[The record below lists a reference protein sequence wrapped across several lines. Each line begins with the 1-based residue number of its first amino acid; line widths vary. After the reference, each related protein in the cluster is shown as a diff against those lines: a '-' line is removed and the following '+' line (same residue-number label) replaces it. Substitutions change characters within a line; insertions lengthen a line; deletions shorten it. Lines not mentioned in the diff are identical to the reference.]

1 MGELAMSHE
10 YEKDS
15 FKKSLQEWREARE
28 RTLAKSPERFDRFRT
43 SAESVVQPL
52 YTPADIKE
60 MSFSR
65 DISFPGQYP
74 YTRGVYPNGY
84 RSQLW
89 NIQQVAGYG
98 LADDTNR
105 RLKKLR
111 SEGQHGVD
119 GKDTINVVFDLPTH
133 YGFDSDMPEAEG
145 EVGRLGVVLD
155 SLADMEMM
163 LEGFRP
169 DNTFVSFIV
178 NHPAVIVLSMYIAYA
193 EKMGI
198 DSRDLMGVMQNDPL
212 STFLGSKSFI
222 FPPKASMKLISDI
235 YSYCSE
241 NLPKWNLNGIVGYH
255 FREAGGTAVQEI
267 AFAIAHAMAYI
278 DAGTRAGLEVDAFVP
293 KFSFFFS
300 IHNDLFEE
308 VAKLRAARRLW
319 ARLMKEK
326 YNSVNPRTQMMRF
339 HLQTAGSTL
348 TAQQPENNIVRVA
361 IQALAG
367 ILGGAQGLHTNSKD
381 EAFGLPTEETAKLAL
396 RTQQIIAYESGVTE
410 TVDPMAGSYYLESLT
425 DEIEAKAVDTLDTIQ
440 GFGDNMLEAVVNGL
454 DQGFFHKELA
464 DASYRYHKAVEKGE
478 KVIVGVNKFAE
489 NETETPVVFKAD
501 PGARDR
507 QIERLEKIRND
518 RDEQAL
524 ERSLM
529 RLAEAID
536 KDENIF
542 PFVLDAVKRYG
553 TLGEIIK
560 VMTDVYGR
568 YRDLTII

>member
-1 MGELAMSHE
+1 MGHE

-15 FKKSLQEWREARE
+15 FKKKQEKWNEARE
-28 RTLAKSPERFDRFRT
+28 KSLAKSPERFDRFRT
-43 SAESVVQPL
+43 SAGSPVNPL
-52 YTPADIKE
+52 YTPADTRE
-60 MSFSR
+60 MTFSS

-89 NIQQVAGYG
+89 NIQQVSGYG

-105 RLKKLR
+105 RLKSLR
-111 SEGQHGVD
+111 SEGQHGVY

-133 YGFDSDMPEAEG
+133 YGFDSDMPDAEG

-193 EKMGI
+193 EKMGV
-198 DSRDLMGVMQNDPL
+198 DSRALMGVMQNDPL

-267 AFAIAHAMAYI
+267 AFAIANGMAYI
-278 DAGTRAGLEVDAFVP
+278 DAGIRAGLEVDAFVP

-300 IHNDLFEE
+300 IHNNLFEE

-381 EAFGLPTEETAKLAL
+381 EAFGLPTEETATLAL
-396 RTQQIIAYESGVTE
+396 RTQQVIAYESGVTE
-410 TVDPMAGSYYLESLT
+410 TVDPMGGSYYLESLT
-425 DEIEAKAVDTLDTIQ
+425 DEIEAKVVDYLDTIEA
-440 GFGDNMLEAVVNGL
+440 FGDNMLEAVVNAL
-454 DQGFFHKELA
+454 DQGYFHKELA
-464 DASYRYHKAVEKGE
+464 DASYKYHKEVEKGE
-478 KVIVGVNKFAE
+478 KVIVGVNKFAQKDA
-489 NETETPVVFKAD
+489 TTPVIFKAD

-507 QIERLEKIRND
+507 QIERLKRIRAD
-518 RDEQAL
+518 RDDQAL
-524 ERSLM
+524 EASLM

-536 KDENIF
+536 KEENIF

-568 YRDLTII
+568 YRDLTVI

>member
-1 MGELAMSHE
+1 MGHE
-10 YEKDS
+10 HEKDS
-15 FKKSLQEWREARE
+15 FKNRLEEWHEARE
-28 RTLAKSPERFDRFRT
+28 KALAKSPERFDRFRT
-43 SAESVVQPL
+43 SAESPIRPL
-52 YTPADIKE
+52 YTPADRGEGKFLE
-60 MSFSR
+60 

-84 RSQLW
+84 RTQLW
-89 NIQQVAGYG
+89 NVQQVAGYG

-111 SEGQHGVD
+111 SEGQQGVY
-119 GKDTINVVFDLPTH
+119 GKDNINVVFDLPTH

-145 EVGRLGVVLD
+145 EVGRLGVALD

-193 EKMGI
+193 EKMGVG
-198 DSRDLMGVMQNDPL
+198 SRDLMGVMQNDPL

-235 YSYCSE
+235 YAYCAES
-241 NLPKWNLNGIVGYH
+241 LPKWNLNGIVGYH

-267 AFAIAHAMAYI
+267 AFAIAHGMAYV
-278 DAGTRAGLEVDAFVP
+278 DAGIRAGLEVDAFVP
-293 KFSFFFS
+293 KFSFFFG
-300 IHNDLFEE
+300 IHNNLFEE

-319 ARLMKEK
+319 ARLMKEE
-326 YNSVNPRTQMMRF
+326 YGAVNPRAQMMRF

-348 TAQQPENNIVRVA
+348 TAQQPDNNIVRVA

-381 EAFGLPTEETAKLAL
+381 EALGLPTEETAKLAL

-410 TVDPMAGSYYLESLT
+410 TVDPMGGSYYLESLT
-425 DEIEAKAVDTLDTIQ
+425 DEVEAKVMEYLDTIET
-440 GFGDNMLEAVVNGL
+440 FGDGMLEAVVNGL
-454 DQGFFHKELA
+454 EQGFFHKELA
-464 DASYRYHKAVEKGE
+464 DASYRHHKEVEKGE
-478 KVIVGVNKFAE
+478 KVIVGMNKFVE
-489 NETETPVVFKAD
+489 EETTTPIIFKAD

-507 QIERLEKIRND
+507 QTERLKEIRKK
-518 RDEQAL
+518 RDGQSL
-524 ERSLM
+524 ERALM
-529 RLAEAID
+529 RLAEAIE
-536 KDENIF
+536 KEENVF
-542 PFVLDAVKRYG
+542 PFVLDAVKQYG
-553 TLGEIIK
+553 TLGEITK

-568 YRDLTII
+568 YRDLTVI